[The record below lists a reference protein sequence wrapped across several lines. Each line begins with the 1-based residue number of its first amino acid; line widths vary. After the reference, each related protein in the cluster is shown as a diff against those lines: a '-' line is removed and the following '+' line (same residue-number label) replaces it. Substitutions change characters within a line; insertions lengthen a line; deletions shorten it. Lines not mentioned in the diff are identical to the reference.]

1 MSCRFISIDPVTRV
15 EGEVRAVIVI
25 DENGEVKD
33 AYYQT
38 LEIRGF
44 EAFCR
49 GRAVEELPRITSAV
63 CGVCSWAHHV
73 ASGKTLD
80 VLFGR
85 EPPPTAKKLR
95 EIAYFMQIIDS
106 HLLHFIVMAL
116 PDFALPNAP
125 PELRNIAGL
134 LREDPKIA
142 TLFLKSRSIIKDI
155 EEVFGG
161 KPIHTAFVLPG
172 GISRKFREEDLEK
185 IDKLTKELYDIIDYI
200 VGYFNKKILKSE
212 IFQKYLYDDAY
223 MLKTYYMGIV
233 GESDTL
239 NFYDGKL
246 KIIDSSGKEVARFD
260 AMEYTKYIAE
270 HMTNWAYSKFPY
282 LKWLG
287 WRGFNEEYLV
297 RVGPLARLNVID
309 KIPSE
314 RAQEEYKYMI
324 ELFGG
329 KPIHNT
335 MAYHWA
341 RIIET
346 LHSIERMRDMLHEDD
361 LLSDDTLNLEG
372 EPRYEGVGVIEAPR
386 GTLIHHY
393 RADEDLLATDV
404 NIITPTTIN
413 NAAINAE
420 LKKVAKKIL
429 SEGTIDEA
437 SLNKLEMSIRAYDPC
452 NSCATHYIDLG
463 GKNLFSILIVD
474 PNGRVLNKIELGSRE
489 VMLGCQR

>member
-1 MSCRFISIDPVTRV
+1 MAYQFVSIDPVTRV

-25 DENGEVKD
+25 DDKGEVKD

-44 EAFCR
+44 EAFCK

-134 LREDPKIA
+134 LREDPKVA

-172 GISRKFREEDLEK
+172 GISRRFTKEDIEK
-185 IDKLTKELYDIIDYI
+185 IDKLTKELYNIVDYI
-200 VGYFNKKILKSE
+200 VDYFNKKILKSE

-223 MLKTYYMGIV
+223 MLRTYYMGIV

-239 NFYDGKL
+239 NFYDGEL
-246 KIIDSSGKEVARFD
+246 KIIDSSGREVARFD

-287 WRGFNEEYLV
+287 WKGFNEEYLV

-309 KIPSE
+309 RIPSE
-314 RAQEEYKYMI
+314 RAQEEYEHMVDV
-324 ELFGG
+324 FGD

-346 LHSIERMRDMLHEDD
+346 LHSIERMRDMIQETD
-361 LLSDDTLNLEG
+361 LLSNDILNLEG

-386 GTLIHHY
+386 GVLIHHY
-393 RADEDLLATDV
+393 KANEELLATHV
-404 NIITPTTIN
+404 NIITPTTLN
-413 NAAINAE
+413 NAAINTE

-429 SEGTIDEA
+429 SKKVINDDT
-437 SLNKLEMSIRAYDPC
+437 LNKLEMSIRAYDPC
-452 NSCATHYIDLG
+452 NSCATHYMDLNG
-463 GKNLFSILIVD
+463 RKLFTVLIVD
-474 PNGRVLNKIELGSRE
+474 SNGHILNKIGYKSQE
-489 VMLGCQR
+489 VVIGCPK

>member
-1 MSCRFISIDPVTRV
+1 MDYKFIAIDPITRV
-15 EGEVRAVIVI
+15 EGEVRAVIII

-38 LEIRGF
+38 LELRGF

-49 GRAVEELPRITSAV
+49 GRAVDELPRITSAI

-73 ASGKTLD
+73 ASGKALD

-106 HLLHFIVMAL
+106 HLLHFIIMAL
-116 PDFALPNAP
+116 PDFTLVNRS
-125 PELRNIAGL
+125 PELRNIVGL
-134 LREDPKIA
+134 LREEPKVA
-142 TLFLKSRSIIKDI
+142 TLFLRSRSIIKDI
-155 EEVFGG
+155 EKVFGG
-161 KPIHTAFVLPG
+161 KPIHSAFVLPG
-172 GISRKFREEDLEK
+172 GISRKFNREDLEK

-200 VGYFNKKILKSE
+200 VDYFNKKVLKSE

-223 MLKTYYMGIV
+223 ILRTYYMGIV
-233 GESDTL
+233 GVGDTL
-239 NFYDGKL
+239 NFYDGSL
-246 KIIDSSGKEVARFD
+246 KIIDSKGREIARFN
-260 AMEYTKYIAE
+260 AIEYTNYIAE
-270 HMTNWAYSKFPY
+270 HVTNWAYSKFPY

-287 WRGFNEEYLV
+287 WRGFKEEYLV

-309 KIPSE
+309 RIPSE

-324 ELFGG
+324 EVFGG

-346 LHSIERMRDMLHEDD
+346 LHSIERMREMLQEDV
-361 LLSDDTLNLEG
+361 LLSNDILNLEG
-372 EPRYEGVGVIEAPR
+372 EPRFEGVGVIEAPR

-393 RADEDLLATDV
+393 KSNEDLLATDI
-404 NIITPTTIN
+404 NIITPTTFN
-413 NAAINAE
+413 NAAINTE
-420 LKKVAKKIL
+420 LKKVARKIL
-429 SEGTIDEA
+429 SKESINET

-452 NSCATHYIDLG
+452 NSCATHYMDLR
-463 GKNLFSILIVD
+463 GKSLLSILIID
-474 PNGRVLNKIELGSRE
+474 REGRVLNKIILGSQG
-489 VMLGCQR
+489 VVIGCQR